1 VLHQS
6 GLSQPESPIP
16 QFTDEPKFPEFVCLP
31 SEQAA
36 GRYYT
41 EGTFGHGSNPD
52 ASVAR
57 LIAVAEMVE
66 RLSLANPDT
75 SKIETARYSGRFQRA
90 DPALF
95 CPHTEAELGEMPGY
109 RRALHETAYQWWPAH
124 DRTSGRPV
132 AIPAQ
137 RVFLRLDSEEDFQ
150 IRRERNCTGGAV
162 GQRGT
167 DQAFRTGLFESLER
181 YTAARCYLDQR
192 PPLRIVDL
200 PAHLAE
206 LADYMGRYRL
216 KPHIFDT
223 ATDLDLPA
231 VMVLTVDESG
241 VGPAIGLGARCA
253 ATYEEAIRRAL
264 LESMQGR
271 RAARLDKE
279 ARFPGP
285 VDDRTLEDR
294 IHYWSGLERLRDLR
308 PKLESP
314 LRVSYLDVT
323 RRDTTPE
330 VVETRLCER
339 GYHLFVADVTLP
351 EVAAQGFEVLKVVV
365 PELLITY
372 AQA

>member
-1 VLHQS
+1 MSRAETPV
-6 GLSQPESPIP
+6 P
-16 QFTDEPKFPEFVCLP
+16 QLTDEPKVPEFVCLP
-31 SEQAA
+31 SEHAA
-36 GRYYT
+36 EHYYT
-41 EGTFGHGSNPD
+41 DGTFGHGANPD
-52 ASVAR
+52 GSVAR
-57 LIAVAEMVE
+57 LIAVAEMIE
-66 RLSLANPDT
+66 RLSLANADPN
-75 SKIETARYSGRFQRA
+75 KIETARYSGGSERA

-95 CPHTEAELGEMPGY
+95 CPHTEAELGEMPDY
-109 RRALHETAYQWWPAH
+109 RRALHETAYQWWPAR
-124 DRTSGRPV
+124 DRTSGSPV

-137 RVFLRLDSEEDFQ
+137 RIFLRLDSEEDFQ
-150 IRRERNCTGGAV
+150 IRLERNCTGGAV

-181 YTAARCYLDQR
+181 YTAARSYLDQ
-192 PPLRIVDL
+192 PQPLRIVDL

-206 LADYMGRYRL
+206 LADYMERYRL
-216 KPHIFDT
+216 KPFIFDT

-264 LESMQGR
+264 LESLQGR
-271 RAARLDKE
+271 RAARMDKE

-294 IHYWSGLERLRDLR
+294 IHYWFGLERLRDLR
-308 PKLESP
+308 PRLESP
-314 LRVSYLDVT
+314 LRVSYSEVI

-330 VVETRLCER
+330 AVEARLCER

-365 PELLITY
+365 PELLMTY
-372 AQA
+372 VHA